1 MVSPVPLLTLV
12 RLPSSALGIHSRVLP
27 TPLEVLIIPTCIMT
41 VGTTEFLMLKVRI
54 WDMQLVATDGPESE
68 A

>member
-1 MVSPVPLLTLV
+1 
-12 RLPSSALGIHSRVLP
+12 
-27 TPLEVLIIPTCIMT
+27 MT